1 MDTGTAAAA
10 ADAGSISAWALFV
23 TSATPTLIVCI
34 LAAVGAA
41 LAHKVGTL
49 PTGRRRLSAAG
60 AAAAAAGLLGWPACD
75 MQHATTFP
83 TATGRAG
90 CTRLPDRGPHGLHGV
105 YACPHVLQAHPGREP
120 RHHPPPVAPA
130 GQHDAQVKQ
139 PCGFACSKVCI
150 APLAAGT
157 ATAAA
162 AAEATQR
169 YWMWQQGLSSSCC
182 IVIPPCPYHH
192 RSIIIGLGLGL
203 LVSRLLRT
211 PPLFRTH
218 ALVAIA
224 FGESSEAGSWT
235 AVFRWLL
242 GCGACSPCE
251 AQRCRYANRLNSC
264 N

>member
-1 MDTGTAAAA
+1 
-10 ADAGSISAWALFV
+10 
-23 TSATPTLIVCI
+23 
-34 LAAVGAA
+34 
-41 LAHKVGTL
+41 
-49 PTGRRRLSAAG
+49 
-60 AAAAAAGLLGWPACD
+60 
-75 MQHATTFP
+75 
-83 TATGRAG
+83 
-90 CTRLPDRGPHGLHGV
+90 
-105 YACPHVLQAHPGREP
+105 
-120 RHHPPPVAPA
+120 
-130 GQHDAQVKQ
+130 
-139 PCGFACSKVCI
+139 
-150 APLAAGT
+150 
-157 ATAAA
+157 
-162 AAEATQR
+162 
-169 YWMWQQGLSSSCC
+169 MWQQGLSSSCC